1 LKIKSVLEFSTILF
15 PQDFSRVIIFKSFY
29 DTIQFYVQNLFYVY
43 FFGIQTATT
52 VAKPERE
59 PKRKWLGWTLTCLC
73 MTMTELSSN
82 GGKSKP
88 NSQPGHQAR
97 LYILNSQSQ
106 KGQLSFIVPCLTQS
120 SLSWLVWFG
129 CKSRDSLLLSLF
141 FSFAKEM
148 AKQSV
153 RYVFS
158 CSCWFWIVN
167 AFWILLLPSCWQ

>member
-1 LKIKSVLEFSTILF
+1 MKIKSVLEFSTILF

-29 DTIQFYVQNLFYVY
+29 DTIQFYVY